1 MTDQDLFPFD
11 SFPDEEITDAEAD
24 AVILST
30 KTAALRRAFSR
41 TFFDISHFYDVDSA
55 IRDDAA
61 AKRLLQAMHCVD
73 FDIMSTT
80 TKVMLYR
87 AALQVMSVDSEC
99 FPFPF
104 TGLLQNIKTITDKY
118 ADGEYAII
126 MLGTRP
132 PSRVASPGTCYCVEE
147 IAGCGLYKNEVGL
160 LNMFETEAEAF
171 EFRESVGGE
180 FAVLAFYDQPF
191 TEILDAAGWEAEEI
205 AIEDLPDDAPY
216 AAVEEQIEAPPENS
230 GRFSILRYFR
240 WLQAKS

>member
-11 SFPDEEITDAEAD
+11 SFPDEEITDDETD

-30 KTAALRRAFSR
+30 KTAALRQAFSR

-61 AKRLLQAMHCVD
+61 ARRLLQAMHCVD
-73 FDIMSTT
+73 FDAMSAT

-87 AALQVMSVDSEC
+87 AALQVMGVDSEC

-104 TGLLQNIKTITDKY
+104 TELLQNIKTIADKY
-118 ADGEYAII
+118 SVGEYVII
-126 MLGTRP
+126 YQGDRS
-132 PSRVASPGTCYCVEE
+132 PSRIETPGKCYCVEE

-160 LNMFETEAEAF
+160 LNIFDTEAEAF

-180 FAVLAFYDQPF
+180 CPVLVFCDQPF
-191 TEILDAAGWEAEEI
+191 AEILAATGWEDDE
-205 AIEDLPDDAPY
+205 IEDLPDDDPY
-216 AAVEEQIEAPPENS
+216 VAVEEQIEAPPENS

>member
-1 MTDQDLFPFD
+1 MTDHDMFPFD

-30 KTAALRRAFSR
+30 KTATLRRAFSR
-41 TFFDISHFYDVDSA
+41 TYFDISHFYDVDSA

-73 FDIMSTT
+73 LDAMSTT

-87 AALQVMSVDSEC
+87 AALQVMGVNSEC

-104 TGLLQNIKTITDKY
+104 TELLQKIKTVADKY
-118 ADGEYAII
+118 SVGEYAII
-126 MLGTRP
+126 YLGDRS
-132 PSRVASPGTCYCVEE
+132 PSRIETPGKCYCVEE

-160 LNMFETEAEAF
+160 LNILDTEAEAF
-171 EFRESVGGE
+171 EFRQSVGGE
-180 FAVLAFYDQPF
+180 FPVLVFYDQSLS
-191 TEILDAAGWEAEEI
+191 EWEAEEI
-205 AIEDLPDDAPY
+205 EGLLDGPC

-230 GRFSILRYFR
+230 GRFSILHYFR